1 MKPLFKRAALVLIGL
16 VAGVLATTA
25 LHNTADIKL
34 FSPSAEPSAAPAA
47 ADNAILTALAFDVL
61 ESIETSDYP
70 ALSRF
75 AHPEYGVVFSPYATI
90 SLSANKCFKAEQIAA
105 FGTDTAVYVWGVFDG
120 IGEPIELTPANYFAR
135 FVYDKNFV
143 KAPLLGVNCIVK
155 TGNALENINEE
166 FPGVQFLDF
175 YCPGPDDVPDGMGWS
190 SLRLGFE
197 EYDGG
202 LRLTLILHSEWT
214 V

>member
-1 MKPLFKRAALVLIGL
+1 MA
-16 VAGVLATTA
+16 A

-34 FSPSAEPSAAPAA
+34 FPPTVDPAAPSAATG
-47 ADNAILTALAFDVL
+47 NASLTALAFDVL
-61 ESIETSDYP
+61 GSIETRDYP

-90 SLSANKCFKAEQIAA
+90 SLSANKCFKSEQIAA

-120 IGEPIELTPANYFAR
+120 IGEPIELTPADYFAR
-135 FVYDKNFV
+135 FVYDKSFV
-143 KAPLLGVNCIVK
+143 KAPLLGVNYIVK
-155 TGNALENINEE
+155 TGNALENINDE
-166 FPGVQFLDF
+166 FPGVQFVDF
-175 YCPGPDDVPDGMGWS
+175 HCPGPDDAPDGMGWS

-197 EYDGG
+197 EYDGR